1 MRKSRKLKYGTSP
14 IELHKPELHNTQISI
29 ISAAKQLAISRQHL
43 YRVIKRYGISISK
56 TSGHITI
63 KHKDLI
69 SILEKLDSNSDCQ
82 LCPASLSLKGL
93 MKLTSRSRSWSLKFI
108 DRHRIKSFYIG
119 NSRRFAYHEVCSSLD
134 IELDRIS
141 EWKDFNNAI
150 RTFGIDRK
158 SLINVIV
165 DGRVKYLCRSGELL
179 VNIKDIK
186 HYNQIRYE

>member
-1 MRKSRKLKYGTSP
+1 MKKSRKLKYGISP
-14 IELHKPELHNTQISI
+14 IVLHKPELHNTQISI
-29 ISAAKQLAISRQHL
+29 ISASKQLGISRQHL
-43 YRVIKRYGISISK
+43 YRLIKRHGISIRK
-56 TSGHITI
+56 ASGHITV
-63 KHKDLI
+63 KYKDLI
-69 SILEKLDSNSDCQ
+69 SILKKLDSNSDCQ

-93 MKLTSRSRSWSLKFI
+93 MKLTSSWSLKFI
-108 DRHRIKSFYIG
+108 DRYRIISFYIG

>member
-1 MRKSRKLKYGTSP
+1 MRKSRKLKYGISP
-14 IELHKPELHNTQISI
+14 IVLHKPELHNTQISI
-29 ISAAKQLAISRQHL
+29 ISASKQLGISRQHL
-43 YRVIKRYGISISK
+43 YRLIKRHGISIIK
-56 TSGHITI
+56 ASGHITV
-63 KHKDLI
+63 KYKDLI

-82 LCPASLSLKGL
+82 LCPASLSLKGP
-93 MKLTSRSRSWSLKFI
+93 MKLTDRSRSWSLKFI
-108 DRHRIKSFYIG
+108 DRYRIRSFYIG

-165 DGRVKYLCRSGELL
+165 DGRVKYLCRSVELL
-179 VNIKDIK
+179 VNTKDIK